1 MLTDILSQE
10 AYKLGR
16 VGTYVDGFPNEYV
29 EGALSC
35 SISDVVFLVGRRNRV
50 VIVHGLMDE
59 NVHFVHTGDLLSAMM
74 GAGKPYVLKV
84 FPGERHGLRTP
95 MSSHY
100 FHHFLI
106 EFLSEHL

>member
-1 MLTDILSQE
+1 MSQE
-10 AYKLGR
+10 AYNLGR

-29 EGALSC
+29 A
-35 SISDVVFLVGRRNRV
+35 SIVMVYSDADILFRRNRV

-59 NVHFVHTGDLLSAMM
+59 NVHFVHTGDLISTMM
-74 GAGKPYVLKV
+74 DAGKPYVLKV

-95 MSSHY
+95 TSSHY